1 MLLVNVEECFTNLNL
16 FKMTYK
22 LTYANTETWYFP
34 SRALCN
40 WKIKTLKA
48 SGNYSREFK
57 IEMV

>member
-1 MLLVNVEECFTNLNL
+1 MIAITIKYTK
-16 FKMTYK
+16 KMTYK
-22 LTYANTETWYFP
+22 LTYANTESWYFP

-40 WKIKTLKA
+40 WKKKQLKA

>member
-1 MLLVNVEECFTNLNL
+1 MPT
-16 FKMTYK
+16 TYK
-22 LTYANTETWYFP
+22 LTYANSESWYFP

-40 WKIKTLKA
+40 WKKKQLKA

>member
-1 MLLVNVEECFTNLNL
+1 MNQNGNRYILTFIKLDS
-16 FKMTYK
+16 MTYK

-40 WKIKTLKA
+40 WKKKTLKA